1 MGNANDCS
9 RQDGCYR
16 PTLYQ
21 TCDTGYTE
29 AETRNMRQQTG
40 NGYLY
45 LERTKAHSKQYQIG
59 SESNRRSHMNSD
71 GAVTLEPFTVRSLF
85 ARILAAQL
93 PLTHSPPT
101 DRRCAVSLNG
111 GESSPSA
118 TKTMQLAVVAKF
130 RLVTAFRVDVR
141 GTCRLYETPARK
153 VNTINL

>member
-1 MGNANDCS
+1 MC
-9 RQDGCYR
+9 
-16 PTLYQ
+16 
-21 TCDTGYTE
+21 
-29 AETRNMRQQTG
+29 QQTG
-40 NGYLY
+40 NGYL
-45 LERTKAHSKQYQIG
+45 ERTQAHSKQYQIG

-85 ARILAAQL
+85 ARILAA
-93 PLTHSPPT
+93 PSAATHSLHRPT

-130 RLVTAFRVDVR
+130 RLVTAFGVGVR
-141 GTCRLYETPARK
+141 GTCRLYQTPARK

>member
-29 AETRNMRQQTG
+29 AETRNMCQQTG
-40 NGYLY
+40 NGYL
-45 LERTKAHSKQYQIG
+45 ERTQAHSKQYQIG

-93 PLTHSPPT
+93 PLTHST
-101 DRRCAVSLNG
+101 DRPPLCCIIEWR
-111 GESSPSA
+111 
-118 TKTMQLAVVAKF
+118 
-130 RLVTAFRVDVR
+130 
-141 GTCRLYETPARK
+141 
-153 VNTINL
+153 

>member
-40 NGYLY
+40 IGY
-45 LERTKAHSKQYQIG
+45 LERTQAHSKQYQIG

-93 PLTHSPPT
+93 PLTHST
-101 DRRCAVSLNG
+101 DRPTAAV
-111 GESSPSA
+111 
-118 TKTMQLAVVAKF
+118 
-130 RLVTAFRVDVR
+130 
-141 GTCRLYETPARK
+141 LYH
-153 VNTINL
+153 